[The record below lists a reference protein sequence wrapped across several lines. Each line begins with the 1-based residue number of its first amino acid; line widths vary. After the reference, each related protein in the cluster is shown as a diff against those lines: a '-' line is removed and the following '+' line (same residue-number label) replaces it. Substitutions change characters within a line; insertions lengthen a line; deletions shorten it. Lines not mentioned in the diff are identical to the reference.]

1 MGIWRT
7 KRWHTSYSIIQ
18 RRIELG
24 TGSLHLELCSCGLY
38 MGCSGITGPVPLVC
52 FLQVKSVVAA
62 LMGEEGGAGG
72 WRGEKTTGLAYRQG
86 SRLERGEKTM
96 CTFFFFANLAYVQH
110 KEFALLSD
118 FRFMRS
124 HIFSISVVLPDSEE
138 PLWMQLLV
146 TKGKTLETNMWGEK
160 KIKNREAVQV
170 LGQIISM
177 EQNREVM

>member
-1 MGIWRT
+1 MEIWRT
-7 KRWHTSYSIIQ
+7 ERWHTLYSIIQ
-18 RRIELG
+18 RWIELG
-24 TGSLHLELCSCGLY
+24 IGSLLLELCSCGLY

-138 PLWMQLLV
+138 PLWMQLLWSPRGRPW
-146 TKGKTLETNMWGEK
+146 KQICEGKK
-160 KIKNREAVQV
+160 K
-170 LGQIISM
+170 
-177 EQNREVM
+177 